1 MPDPKDL
8 PRCRTFGNWKPRKVP
23 PMGRCGFLAVLPDS
37 RHSGRGLMAILRPP
51 DWQMWTCGLATP
63 GYFSCIHHT
72 DYDKQGD
79 KP

>member
-1 MPDPKDL
+1 
-8 PRCRTFGNWKPRKVP
+8 
-23 PMGRCGFLAVLPDS
+23 
-37 RHSGRGLMAILRPP
+37 MAILRPP